1 MIVRILGEGQL
12 DLTDAD
18 LGVLNEFDSALEAA
32 LDSANEET
40 FREALHRLLE
50 RVRADGS
57 PLPDDALEPSDFILP
72 HADASMAEVREMLQ
86 DDGLIPG

>member
-1 MIVRILGEGQL
+1 VIVRIMGEGQL

-18 LGVLNEFDSALEAA
+18 LGVINEFDDALEAA
-32 LDSANEET
+32 IESADEET

-50 RVRADGS
+50 RVRLDGS
-57 PLPDDALEPSDFILP
+57 PLPDDSLEPSDVILP
-72 HADASMAEVREMLQ
+72 PADASMAEVREMLQ